1 MRTTDTGRRRSWRPR
16 RPSRRLFRRP
26 FRGPSGDG
34 ERGSMAV
41 ELVIMTPVL
50 VMFMLL
56 VVAFGRYVWIRGQIE
71 AAARDAVRAAAFE
84 RSAGDAEAAADD
96 MAQAQLEGRSCSEG
110 ALSGAF
116 VAGGT
121 IKYTLTCH
129 VSYDELGLIGLPD
142 GDDVTVSS
150 DAPLDQFRRTG

>member
-1 MRTTDTGRRRSWRPR
+1 MRTTDETAPPAGRRPFR
-16 RPSRRLFRRP
+16 RRLRRP
-26 FRGPSGDG
+26 FRGGD
-34 ERGSMAV
+34 RGSMAV
-41 ELVIMTPVL
+41 ELVIMTPIL

-84 RSAGDAEAAADD
+84 RSAGDAETAADD
-96 MAQAQLEGRSCSEG
+96 MAQAQLENRTCSQA

-121 IKYTLTCH
+121 IRYTLTCH
-129 VSYDELGLIGLPD
+129 VSYAELGLIGLPA

>member
-1 MRTTDTGRRRSWRPR
+1 
-16 RPSRRLFRRP
+16 
-26 FRGPSGDG
+26 
-34 ERGSMAV
+34 MAV
-41 ELVIMTPVL
+41 ELVVMTPVL

-71 AAARDAVRAAAFE
+71 SAARDAVRAAAFE

-96 MAQAQLEGRSCSEG
+96 MAQAQLEGRSCSE
-110 ALSGAF
+110 AQLSGAF

-121 IKYTLTCH
+121 IRYTLTCQ
-129 VSYDELGLIGLPD
+129 VSYAELGLIGLPS